1 MAEAGEQS
9 EDGGGGVEV
18 ESGREGNGGKQR
30 EEFGKR
36 QLEKVEHVVQEE
48 EFYSLYNS
56 GVPWL
61 ATSQPR
67 P

>member
-1 MAEAGEQS
+1 
-9 EDGGGGVEV
+9 
-18 ESGREGNGGKQR
+18 
-30 EEFGKR
+30 
-36 QLEKVEHVVQEE
+36 LEKVEHVVQEE